1 MKVDIQSLG
10 TFNRLAHEG
19 AEQATASMCQMTGLD
34 AVVDVTKISLIDR
47 ADVGEQLAGG
57 DFVGVSF
64 DFEGELAGETVLVFD
79 RAGSETIA
87 EALVPGGAA
96 DEAMAR
102 SSVEEIGNIMMSGF
116 IDGWADFLGATIE
129 HSPPTYVEG
138 SGHEVL
144 PALSEEA
151 ATVEGPD
158 AFEGVESGD
167 GDGSGGDAGSSAGGS
182 LDQVFVF
189 KSEIEW
195 VGESV
200 HFYIYMLPEY
210 GPLADVMS
218 SQANAADDAIPVDKL
233 GVFNE
238 MTYDGTQ
245 RAADNVEMMT
255 GIETEAEVTQLSF
268 APIED
273 VPKQVGTDTY
283 VGTVVEFTG
292 VPSGY
297 LMVLFDEASAVHIAE
312 AMMPV
317 EMDSDEL
324 TDQHKHAIEELGN
337 IMTSGFVDGW
347 ANVLQTSVEH
357 TPPRLVHDMGQAIVD
372 PLAAQVGQHQE
383 HAFLIDSE
391 MRTDD
396 IAFGAEIQV
405 LPNETELR
413 QALDELLVERAD
425 QTEAD
430 VEQIFE

>member
-10 TFNRLAHEG
+10 TFNELAHEG
-19 AEQATASMCQMTGLD
+19 AEQATRSMCQMTGLD
-34 AVVDVTKISLIDR
+34 AVVDVTKITLVGR
-47 ADVGEQLAGG
+47 EDVGEQLASGEY
-57 DFVGVSF
+57 VGVQF
-64 DFEGELAGETVLVFD
+64 DFEGELAGETVLVLD

-87 EALVPGGAA
+87 ESLVPGGDV
-96 DEAMAR
+96 DETMAR

-116 IDGWADFLGATIE
+116 IDGWADYLETTIE
-129 HSPPTYVEG
+129 HSPPTYVEAMG
-138 SGHEVL
+138 EEIL
-144 PALSEEA
+144 PRS
-151 ATVEGPD
+151 
-158 AFEGVESGD
+158 D
-167 GDGSGGDAGSSAGGS
+167 GDDER
-182 LDQVFVF
+182 DQVFVF

-200 HFYIYMLPEY
+200 EFYIYMLPEY
-210 GPLADVMS
+210 DSLTSLMASHTD
-218 SQANAADDAIPVDKL
+218 AERDAIPVDKL
-233 GVFNE
+233 EVFNE
-238 MTYDGTQ
+238 MTRDGTKQ
-245 RAADNVEMMT
+245 AAQNVEMMT
-255 GIETEAEVTQLSF
+255 GICTEAEVTRLSF

-292 VPSGY
+292 VPSGF
-297 LMVLFDEASAVHIAE
+297 LLVLFDEASAVHIAE

-317 EMDSDEL
+317 EMDADEL
-324 TDQHKHAIEELGN
+324 TEQHENAIEELGN

-383 HAFLIDSE
+383 HAFIVDSE

-396 IAFGAEIQV
+396 IAFGAEIHA

-413 QALDELLVERAD
+413 QALDELLVDRAD

-430 VEQIFE
+430 VEQIF